1 MANIIDFKIPK
12 AIATALRLPDNDPRS
27 QQLRVLKR
35 LLTKARFT
43 AFGQHYRFDEILFSR
58 HAGKNFQEV
67 VPVHDYNKIYNDWW
81 KKTLDGVPDVAWPG
95 KIKYYALSSGT
106 SEASSKYIPVTQDIL
121 RSNRINYLRQ
131 LLSLVNYNNLPR
143 NAMTKGFLMLGGATD
158 LEKGKAGWYAGDLS
172 GILMKNR
179 PFWFQTFYKP
189 GGRIAAIKDWNQKL
203 NEIVEK
209 AKDWDIGYIV
219 GVPAWCQMCME
230 MVIEHYKVKTIHDVW
245 PNLGFF
251 VHGGVAFEPY
261 KKGFEKL
268 LAKPIVYIENYLSSE
283 GFIGY
288 KDREHA
294 KGMKLILD
302 NNIFMEF
309 VPFNDK
315 NFDSE
320 GKMVENPDALM
331 VHEVE
336 EGKDYALLISTN
348 AGSWRYLIGD
358 TVRFVDLQRN
368 EVVITGRTKH
378 FLSLVGEHLSVE
390 NMNKAIHLVSEE
402 LNICIPEYTV
412 VGFPYENFFAHKWYV
427 ACDDDVDEKLLRDK
441 IDACLCKLN
450 DDYAVERTSALKQ
463 VFLEKFPEE
472 VFLCFMAKKG
482 KLGSQHKFP
491 RVLKGKMLQDWNDFL
506 QSHKIAID
514 NFTL

>member
-1 MANIIDFKIPK
+1 MARIIDFKIPK
-12 AIATALRLPDNDPRS
+12 AIAAALRLPENDPMR
-27 QQLRVLKR
+27 QQQRVLKN

-43 AFGQHYRFDEILFSR
+43 SFGQHYRFDDILLSKHVDKR
-58 HAGKNFQEV
+58 FQEL
-67 VPVHDYNKIYNDWW
+67 VPVHDYNKIYEDWW
-81 KKTLDGVPDVAWPG
+81 KQTLEGVPDVAWPG
-95 KIKYYALSSGT
+95 KIMYYALSSGT
-106 SEASSKYIPVTQDIL
+106 SEAASKYIPVTKELL

-131 LLSLVNYNNLPR
+131 LMTLISYERLPR
-143 NAMTKGFLMLGGATD
+143 NAVTKGFLMLGGATD
-158 LEKGKAGWYAGDLS
+158 MQKGKAGWYAGDLS

-203 NEIVEK
+203 AEIVES
-209 AKDWDIGYIV
+209 APNWDIGYIV

-230 MVIEHYKVKTIHDVW
+230 MIVEHYQVKSIHDIW

-283 GFIGY
+283 GFLGY

-294 KGMKLILD
+294 KGMKLILN

-309 VPFNDK
+309 VPFDDH
-315 NFDSE
+315 NFDSD
-320 GKMVENPDALM
+320 GKMIESPRALM
-331 VHEVE
+331 IHEVE
-336 EGKDYALLISTN
+336 KGKDYALLMSTN
-348 AGSWRYLIGD
+348 AGAWRYLLGD
-358 TVRFVDLQRN
+358 TLRFVDLERN
-368 EVVITGRTKH
+368 EVVITGRTRH

-390 NMNKAIHLVSEE
+390 NMNKAVQMVSEE
-402 LNICIPEYTV
+402 LNISIPEFTV
-412 VGFPYENFFAHKWYV
+412 IGFPYQNFFAHKWFV
-427 ACDDDVDEKLLRDK
+427 ACDDQVDAGVLVKK
-441 IDACLCKLN
+441 IDQYLCEIN
-450 DDYAVERTSALKQ
+450 DDYAVERMAALKEI
-463 VFLEKFPEE
+463 FLEKLPED
-472 VFLCFMAKKG
+472 VFMRFMKKKG

-506 QSHKIAID
+506 KELQVKF
-514 NFTL
+514 NKT